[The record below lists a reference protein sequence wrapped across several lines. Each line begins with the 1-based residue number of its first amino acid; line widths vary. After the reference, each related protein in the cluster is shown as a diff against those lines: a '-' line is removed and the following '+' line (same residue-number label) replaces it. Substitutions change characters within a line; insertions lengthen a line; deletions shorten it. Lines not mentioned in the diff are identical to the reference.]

1 MLSQHELINISKFF
15 ICARLVCLECRVF
28 IAGNLEIYTVQYI
41 LLLPCQSWVRILQ
54 IFLYQNVLSF
64 TSENKTYSNYVLC
77 NLVPAAFLG
86 IFRNLSRIFVCYNN
100 AHHGPDCASWITNFL
115 H

>member
-77 NLVPAAFLG
+77 NLVPASFLG
-86 IFRNLSRIFVCYNN
+86 ILYLGIYRGFLSVTIMHIMGQIV
-100 AHHGPDCASWITNFL
+100 GL
-115 H
+115 G

>member
-64 TSENKTYSNYVLC
+64 TSENKTYSGEVSGQATFWVLIARHMKAVKSG
-77 NLVPAAFLG
+77 L
-86 IFRNLSRIFVCYNN
+86 NLSISIEKC
-100 AHHGPDCASWITNFL
+100 T
-115 H
+115 